1 MAKLVSTTYG
11 DALFELALEEGKLQE
26 MRAEVEALRQVFVE
40 NDEIGTILSH
50 PEMDKNSK
58 ITFMENIFKGECSDN
73 MMGFLVLTVE
83 KGRHADIIAILD
95 YFIKKAKE
103 EEGIGTASVTS
114 AVELTEKGREV
125 IEARLLELTNYKS
138 FETTY
143 IVDESLIGGLVIRIG
158 DRVVDSSIKTKL
170 QNMKKTLTKIQLS

>member
-58 ITFMENIFKGECSDN
+58 ITFMENIFKGKCSDN

-83 KGRHADIIAILD
+83 KGRHADFIQILD

-143 IVDESLIGGLVIRIG
+143 VVDESLIGGLVIRIG

>member
-11 DALFELALEEGKLQE
+11 DALFELALEEGKLLE
-26 MRAEVEALRQVFVE
+26 MRSEVEALRQIFME
-40 NDEIGTILSH
+40 NEEISTILSH
-50 PEMDKNSK
+50 PEMDKTSK
-58 ITFMENIFKGECSDN
+58 ITFMENIFKGKCSDHI
-73 MMGFLVLTVE
+73 MGFLVLVVE
-83 KGRHADIIAILD
+83 KGRQADIIAILD

-103 EEGIGTASVTS
+103 EEGIGTAIVTS
-114 AVELTEKGREV
+114 AVELTDKGRET
-125 IEARLLELTNYKS
+125 IEARLLALTNYKS

-143 IVDESLIGGLVIRIG
+143 NVDESLIGGLVIRIG

>member
-58 ITFMENIFKGECSDN
+58 ITFMENIFKGKCSDN

-83 KGRHADIIAILD
+83 KGRHADIIPILD

-143 IVDESLIGGLVIRIG
+143 IVDSF
-158 DRVVDSSIKTKL
+158 
-170 QNMKKTLTKIQLS
+170 

>member
-11 DALFELALEEGKLQE
+11 DALFELALEEGRLQD
-26 MRAEVEALRQVFVE
+26 MRSEVEALHQIFAE
-40 NDEIGTILSH
+40 NEEISTILSH
-50 PEMDKNSK
+50 PEMDKSAK
-58 ITFMENIFKGECSDN
+58 ITFMENIFKGKCSDY
-73 MMGFLVLTVE
+73 MMGFLVLAVE
-83 KGRHADIIAILD
+83 KGRYADIPAILE

-103 EEGIGTASVTS
+103 EEGIGTATVTS
-114 AVELTEKGREV
+114 AVELTEKGKEV
-125 IEARLLELTNYKS
+125 IEARLLELTSYKS

-143 IVDESLIGGLVIRIG
+143 AVDESLIGGLVIRIG

>member
-58 ITFMENIFKGECSDN
+58 ITFMENIFKGKCSDN

-83 KGRHADIIAILD
+83 KGRHADIIPILD

-143 IVDESLIGGLVIRIG
+143 VVDESLIGGLVIRIG